1 MAKNKKSV
9 VSKKSSVKS
18 TKSHVTVAD
27 KKIGHDHQ
35 VFVIAEIGINH
46 NGDIEIAKKLID
58 LAHDSGADAVKFQKR
73 TVGVVY
79 TPEELAKPRENPFGP
94 TNGHL
99 KRGLE
104 FGLDA
109 YKEIDRYC
117 KEKGIFWFASCW
129 DEGAVDFIEQFNPP
143 IYKIASA
150 SLTDEGLLKHTR
162 SKGKPI
168 ILSTGMSTL
177 EEVERAV
184 KILGTEDLVLLHTN
198 STYPSKDE
206 ELNLKVIQTLRQ
218 LFPVPIGY
226 SGHEAGV
233 VQSIFAVMHGACV
246 IERHITLDRAS
257 WGSDQAASLAP
268 EGFRRLVR
276 DVKLVSICAGDGV
289 KRVYESE
296 VPIIAKLRR
305 KHFSSK

>member
-1 MAKNKKSV
+1 
-9 VSKKSSVKS
+9 
-18 TKSHVTVAD
+18 
-27 KKIGHDHQ
+27 
-35 VFVIAEIGINH
+35 
-46 NGDIEIAKKLID
+46 
-58 LAHDSGADAVKFQKR
+58 
-73 TVGVVY
+73 
-79 TPEELAKPRENPFGP
+79 
-94 TNGHL
+94 
-99 KRGLE
+99 
-104 FGLDA
+104 
-109 YKEIDRYC
+109 
-117 KEKGIFWFASCW
+117 
-129 DEGAVDFIEQFNPP
+129 
-143 IYKIASA
+143 
-150 SLTDEGLLKHTR
+150 
-162 SKGKPI
+162 
-168 ILSTGMSTL
+168 MSTL